1 MPPHIGPQGVQSA
14 MNISAREA
22 SETRKVDDFITRFIC
37 KLMQPVLV
45 NVLMN
50 VKRIKN
56 KVFICFKKKFF
67 FISQKKIQLP
77 VIFMLGRNA
86 RSNLFVLK

>member
-37 KLMQPVLV
+37 KLMQPLLV

-67 FISQKKIQLP
+67 FISQNPKKFNCQSFSCP
-77 VIFMLGRNA
+77 VGTPEVIY
-86 RSNLFVLK
+86 LF